1 MRRAAILLPLALAG
15 CEAATTGA
23 QNWMAPASGDARLM
37 AALSWWF
44 FTVAAAVWIVTMGL
58 LAAAMALRRGRDP
71 APLSRRR
78 AMALAVGG
86 GVVAPVLAIIGLTF
100 SGVVVAS
107 ETETEAGREV
117 APVEVLAVGKQW
129 WWEFTYLRDGEP
141 LFVTANE
148 LRLPAGARTRIL
160 LESDNVIHSF
170 WAPNLQG
177 KTDMI
182 PGKRTQLFA
191 EPEAA
196 GVWRGQCAEFCGVQH
211 ALMGFEVVAE
221 PPEAFDRWLSAQAE
235 PARAPA
241 DHPGLAVFQAAGCAE
256 CHDVRG
262 LAEGEGWAPDLTH
275 LASRRTIGAAVLP
288 NTRGNLGGWI
298 TSTQHV
304 KPGAK
309 MPAIAP
315 EPQDLFALLDFLEAL
330 E

>member
-1 MRRAAILLPLALAG
+1 MRRAALLLPLALGA

-23 QNWMAPASGDARLM
+23 QSWMAPASADARLM

-44 FTVAAAVWIVTMGL
+44 YASATFVFIVTMGL
-58 LAAAMALRRGRDP
+58 LAVAVAINRGGDQRP
-71 APLSRRR
+71 PSRRR
-78 AMALAVGG
+78 GLLLAIGG
-86 GVVAPVLAIIGLTF
+86 GVVAPVLAIGALTF
-100 SGVVVAS
+100 SGVAISS

-117 APVEVLAVGKQW
+117 APVEVRAVGKRW

-148 LRLPAGARTRIL
+148 LHLPVGARTRIL

-182 PGKRTQLFA
+182 PGTRTQLFA
-191 EPEAA
+191 EPEEA

-211 ALMGFEVVAE
+211 ALMGFMVISQ
-221 PPEAFDRWLSAQAE
+221 PPEAFERWLAEQAE
-235 PARAPA
+235 PAAPPA
-241 DHPGLAVFQAAGCAE
+241 GHPGFAAFRDAGCAG
-256 CHDVRG
+256 CHVVRG
-262 LAEGEGWAPDLTH
+262 LTGDEGGAPDLTH
-275 LASRRTIGAAVLP
+275 LADRRTLGAATLP

-304 KPGAK
+304 KPGAL

-315 EPQDLFALLDFLEAL
+315 EPEALFALLDFLEAL